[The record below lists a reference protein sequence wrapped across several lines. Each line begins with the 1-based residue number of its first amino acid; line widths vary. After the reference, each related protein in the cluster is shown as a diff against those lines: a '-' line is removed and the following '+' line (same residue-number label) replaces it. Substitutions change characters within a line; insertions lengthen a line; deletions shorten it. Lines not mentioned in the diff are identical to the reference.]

1 MLDISRSEYRMPCQ
15 RHIDVRVLLQPC
27 DRTHLDPRRSLP
39 ERSRTASMPGDA
51 VQSHRC
57 ETEQSEKD
65 EGSGAARKGQYW
77 EIAA

>member
-1 MLDISRSEYRMPCQ
+1 MLNISGSESRRPCQ
-15 RHIDVRVLLQPC
+15 RHIDVLVLLQPC
-27 DRTHLDPRRSLP
+27 DWTHLDSRRSLP
-39 ERSRTASMPGDA
+39 ERRRTTSTTGDA